1 MKAVLISE
9 PGNLQVIQ
17 REVPQITSD
26 TEVLVKIQAAGI
38 CGSDIHI
45 LHGTHAYVTYPRII
59 GHEGC
64 GVVEAV
70 GSAVTDFQAGDA
82 VIIEP
87 IHGCGTCYTCRHGH
101 YNCCPDIVVAG
112 VHCDGLMAEYAVVE
126 SRQLYKYEPETL
138 TPVQAALAEPY
149 TVGAQ
154 ACAQGNV
161 MEGDLIL
168 IHGAGPIGSI
178 ICDVAASMGAKV
190 IVSEINDSRRAM
202 APVFG
207 AAYTVNPAQENLA
220 ERIAEISGGMGVNV
234 AFDTTGIPAL
244 TTNSIPLLSPHGRF
258 VALTFA
264 PEPMPIDFRLVNKN
278 ELVIAGTRN
287 QNSKFQAI
295 VDSLPGRK
303 DRIDQ
308 LVTHVFPVDEAA
320 KAFETAMDLK
330 SGARK
335 VIITFA

>member
-9 PGNLQVIQ
+9 PGSLQVIE

-26 TEVLVKIQAAGI
+26 TAVLVKIQAAGI
-38 CGSDIHI
+38 CGSDVHI
-45 LHGTHAYVTYPRII
+45 LHGTHAYATYPRIV

-70 GSAVTDFQAGDA
+70 GSAVTGFQPGDA

-87 IHGCGTCYTCRHGH
+87 IHSCGTCYTCRHGH

-126 SRQLYKYEPETL
+126 SRQLFKYDPAVL

-161 MEGDLIL
+161 MEGDLVL
-168 IHGAGPIGSI
+168 VHGAGPIGTI
-178 ICDVAASMGAKV
+178 ICDMAASMGAKV
-190 IVSEINDSRRAM
+190 IVSEVSDSRREM
-202 APVFG
+202 AAAFG
-207 AAYTVNPAQENLA
+207 AFCTINPLQEDLSQ
-220 ERIAEISGGMGVNV
+220 RVAEISGGMGVNV
-234 AFDTTGIPAL
+234 VFETTGVPAL

-258 VALTFA
+258 VPLTFA

-287 QNSKFQAI
+287 QNSKFQGV
-295 VDSLPGRK
+295 VDSLPSRK
-303 DRIDQ
+303 DRLDK
-308 LVTHVFPVDEAA
+308 LVSHVFPVAEAA
-320 KAFETAMDLK
+320 EAFAVAANPK
-330 SGARK
+330 SGSRK
-335 VIITFA
+335 VILTFA